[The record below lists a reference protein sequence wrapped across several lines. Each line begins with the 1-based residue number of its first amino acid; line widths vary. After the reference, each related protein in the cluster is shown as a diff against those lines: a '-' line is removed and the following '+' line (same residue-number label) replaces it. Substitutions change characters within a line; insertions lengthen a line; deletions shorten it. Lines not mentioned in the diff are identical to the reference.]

1 MSLDFAQDTCP
12 DECLP
17 AGRSLITPITF
28 CYVCELAGVFREVG
42 YDSDWMIFDTP
53 VGSYEI
59 HVCDE
64 HYEDMPPLPSSAVAV
79 VTRCLEYQVVHGG

>member
-1 MSLDFAQDTCP
+1 MQAAQSLDL
-12 DECLP
+12 DEYEP

-28 CYVCELAGVFREVG
+28 CYVCELAGVFRGVE
-42 YDSDWMIFDTP
+42 YDTDWMIFDTP

-64 HYEDMPPLPSSAVAV
+64 HDENMPKLPDSALAV
-79 VTRCLEYQVVHGG
+79 VERCMSYPVLHGEG